1 MSKEKNTKKL
11 FIMIDIIIIFCS
23 FLSLVITG
31 FITGQN
37 RLNGVFYF
45 DGVKMWQS
53 PSYYIISIICLLV
66 FPIILFL
73 QLKKDI
79 KNFILCFSIGIITF
93 FLSFFI
99 YLLFSGSGDR
109 SEHYYNFS
117 SPINGRTMVAE
128 EWSWLQGGGVNF
140 YEPLDEEKMHRIGY
154 ISTDDGYRP
163 LKDNSYS
170 FKWSENEVTI
180 SYSYRGN
187 GKSEVWKTDTIKF
200 STIK

>member
-1 MSKEKNTKKL
+1 MGKEKNIKKL
-11 FIMIDIIIIFCS
+11 FIIVDIVIVILS
-23 FLSLVITG
+23 FLSFVITG

-37 RLNGVFYF
+37 RSNEIFYF

-53 PSYYIISIICLLV
+53 PSYYIVSIICLLV

-79 KNFILCFSIGIITF
+79 KNMILCFCIGIITI

-109 SEHYYNFS
+109 SERYYNFT
-117 SPINGRTMVAE
+117 SPITGTTMVAE

-140 YEPLDEEKMHRIGY
+140 YESIDEEKMHRIGY
-154 ISTDDGYRP
+154 ISTDEGYRP
-163 LKDNSYS
+163 LEDNSYS
-170 FKWSENEVTI
+170 LKWSENEVTI
-180 SYSYRGN
+180 YFSFRGR
-187 GKSEVWKTDTIKF
+187 GQDEAWQTETLKF
-200 STIK
+200 STKK